1 MRKYKVLEHIS
12 DLKIKVFGRNLKELF
27 TNAMIAM
34 FEAARY
40 KPWDNSQERKKIK
53 RELKISSIDLPSLLV
68 DFLSEVL
75 YLSEVH
81 QEVYCEIQFKK
92 MTNKEVEATLIG
104 QRLERK
110 GIVIKGVTYHNL
122 NVCFNKDKIWEA
134 TVLFDI

>member
-1 MRKYKVLEHIS
+1 MKKYKVLDHIS

-40 KPWDNSQERKKIK
+40 KPCSRIQKKIK
-53 RELKISSIDLPSLLV
+53 RKLKVSSIDLPSLLV
-68 DFLSEVL
+68 DFLGEVL
-75 YLSEVH
+75 YLSEAH
-81 QEVYCEIQFKK
+81 QEVYCEIQFEKI
-92 MTNKEVEATLIG
+92 TNKEVEATLIG

-122 NVCFNKDKIWEA
+122 NVCLNKDNIWEA

>member
-1 MRKYKVLEHIS
+1 MKKYEVLDHIS

-34 FEAARY
+34 FKAARY

-53 RELKISSIDLPSLLV
+53 RKLKISSIDLPFLLV

-75 YLSEVH
+75 YLSEAH
-81 QEVYCEIQFKK
+81 QEVYYQIQFKE
-92 MTNKEVEATLIG
+92 MTNREVEATLIG

-110 GIVIKGVTYHNL
+110 GVVIKGVTYHNL
-122 NVCFNKDKIWEA
+122 NVCLNKDKMWEA
-134 TVLFDI
+134 TILFDI